1 MPQIQL
7 TDLEKAQRIVDEMN
21 PQKIN
26 DLWITGE
33 ISTQDRRLA
42 LEGYGRA
49 RRDIEQTTGVKEID
63 QYITQ
68 IKDRYG
74 KLFDQKTGDTDIL
87 QAALFV
93 AESMNALNI
102 PGDVVERKLAEAGMP
117 GLGYAANWLIWAP
130 LNFVSLGTL
139 LAPVTKGLGAVAR
152 TIPKAIKPMQASFL
166 KFLAT
171 KAREV
176 QKGAIEGADLGK
188 VAEAMIQ
195 GEKVS
200 GKIPVAAEAVAPAKR
215 AAVFTSGKEPQAVSE
230 EVVRRGRE
238 FVSETEQSDW
248 LDTLSKSMNVDR
260 EAAEK
265 MMEAPEKL
273 NDSTVQLL
281 IDRYRQKYAT
291 HVNKPIT
298 HAEQAQAQLG
308 RSSFEELKTR
318 AAGQAASAPEIKEM
332 AYVADEI
339 AKGLKKAI
347 DEAKPHLDAIRQG
360 GAPDI
365 VSNIQNHWAALSETA
380 PPTLGVSTL
389 TGQALEIHK
398 TIQPELQRLRLWDN
412 AIRGLAPEQLAH
424 GEGPATAAMIERLAL
439 LTDAGE
445 KELMQKMAQEAATST
460 SGQFWDKARRWFKS
474 LLLLP
479 PATQISNIVGGL
491 QGSVGKIVDD
501 LGAAALPFTKDTQSM
516 HATFSELAGFLG
528 MTAHMPGILKRAK
541 DLSLLAGRKYEASG
555 LAEDIVGSYGP
566 LRWNGFMDELVGG
579 WLENAMAIGQFT
591 DEALKSGLKGK
602 SLDDYVRKQLLD
614 TDRMMAFEKEVSP
627 MIDEA
632 LFRQD
637 LGQIGESLS
646 NLSRHTGLG
655 FFVPFMKTYTNL
667 QKSALSGVAGPLSP
681 RFWRDVAAGGAREAS
696 ARGRLIMSYMFA
708 QTIFHGVDRGLITGG
723 GPIDPQENDRW
734 RKAGNNPYSFGSF
747 PYRPYEPI
755 ASIIGA
761 YADFRHQQN
770 LMTQESADEM
780 MGALLLA
787 GERMIENNQW
797 LRVME
802 NLTQLVTGVKRGIEK
817 PEDLGLEAAKVV
829 LQPPATVA
837 TGGPIGS
844 RLREILDPEVKDIQS
859 VSDFLAAK
867 IPPLPGLREVV
878 RTSRDVNPRL
888 NYSGEPML
896 IPEPLLGRWANL
908 FTSNVRRPVKNDP
921 VAEFMQEYEL
931 TLPDN
936 DWDRFGG
943 SFDPQGPM
951 TKLPRS
957 MNARVNLSGDEAY
970 NHKLIA
976 YKNLKISGKNWVQSV
991 LALRND
997 PDWKI
1002 ATRPE
1007 RQQQLND
1014 LRSEFR
1020 EEAQDAMKKL
1030 FPAVQQKAD
1039 LAEKISEAFDSGGE
1053 QSVMELLGATPE
1065 AAAEEQAR
1073 RIEYVPEEAQ

>member
-1 MPQIQL
+1 MPQLQL
-7 TDLEKAQRIVDEMN
+7 TDLQKAQQIVDNMN

-49 RRDIEQTTGVKEID
+49 KRDIEQTTGVKEID
-63 QYITQ
+63 QYISQ

-74 KLFDQKTGDTDIL
+74 KLFDKKTGDTDIL

-93 AESMNALNI
+93 ADAMQALNI
-102 PGDVVERKLAEAGMP
+102 PGDVVERKMADAGMP

-130 LNFVSLGTL
+130 LNFLSLGTL
-139 LAPVTKGLGAVAR
+139 LAPVTRGAGVVAR
-152 TIPKAIKPMQASFL
+152 AAPKVIKPMQESFL

-176 QKGAIEGADLGK
+176 ESAGIEGMSEAAKPIIKGAEKEIGFGK
-188 VAEAMIQ
+188 VAEAMTQ
-195 GEKVS
+195 GEKIS
-200 GKIPVAAEAVAPAKR
+200 GKVPIVAEAAASARRAAEVA
-215 AAVFTSGKEPQAVSE
+215 GQAD
-230 EVVRRGRE
+230 
-238 FVSETEQSDW
+238 DW
-248 LDTLSKSMNVDR
+248 LDTLSNAMNVDR

-265 MMEAPEKL
+265 LMEAPEKL

-281 IDRYRQKYAT
+281 IDRYRQKYAA
-291 HVNKPIT
+291 HVNKPIS
-298 HAEQAQAQLG
+298 HAEQAQAQVG
-308 RSSFEELKTR
+308 RSSFGELKTR
-318 AAGQAASAPEIKEM
+318 AVGQAASAPEFKEM
-332 AYVADEI
+332 TYVADEI
-339 AKGLKKAI
+339 AKGLEKAVFEDAPSRL
-347 DEAKPHLDAIRQG
+347 DEIRAG
-360 GAPDI
+360 GAKDI
-365 VSNIQNHWAALSETA
+365 IANIQNHWAALAETS
-380 PPTLGVSTL
+380 PPTLGTSTL
-389 TGQALEIHK
+389 AAQTLEIHK
-398 TIQPELQRLRLWDN
+398 TIQPELMRLRMWDN
-412 AIRGLAPEQLAH
+412 LLRGLAPEQLAH
-424 GEGPATAAMIERLAL
+424 GEGPATAAMIERLGL
-439 LTDAGE
+439 LGREARKD
-445 KELMQKMAQEAATST
+445 LMQKTAQEAATNT
-460 SGQFWDKARRWFKS
+460 SQNFWDKTRRWYKS

-479 PATQISNIVGGL
+479 PSTQISNIVGGL
-491 QGSVGKIVDD
+491 QGATGKIVDD

-516 HATFSELAGFLG
+516 HATMAELAGFLG

-541 DLSLLAGRKYEASG
+541 ELSLKAGRKYEASG
-555 LAEDIVGSYGP
+555 LAEDVVGTYGP
-566 LRWNGFMDELVGG
+566 LRWNGFGDELIGG
-579 WLENAMAIGQFT
+579 WLENSVAIGQFT
-591 DEALKSGLKGK
+591 EEALKQGLKGK
-602 SLDDYVRKQLLD
+602 GLDDYVRGQLTD
-614 TDRMMAFEKEVSP
+614 IDRMTAFEKEVSP

-646 NLSRHTGLG
+646 NLARHTGLG

-681 RFWRDVAAGGAREAS
+681 RFWRDVASGGAREAS

-708 QTIFHGVDRGLITGG
+708 QTIFHGVDNGTITGG

-734 RKAGNNPYSFGSF
+734 RKAGNNPYSIGSF

-755 ASIIGA
+755 SSIIGA

-802 NLTQLVTGVKRGIEK
+802 NLTQFVSGVKRGIEK
-817 PEDLGLEAAKVV
+817 PEDLGLEAAKVL

-837 TGGPIGS
+837 TGGPIGV
-844 RLREILDPEVKDIQS
+844 RVREILDPEVKDIQN
-859 VSDFLAAK
+859 VSDFLASK
-867 IPPLPGLREVV
+867 IPPLPLLREVV

-896 IPEPLLGRWANL
+896 IAEPLLGRWANL
-908 FTSNVRRPVKNDP
+908 VTSNIRSPVKNDP
-921 VAEFMQEYEL
+921 VAEFMDKYEL
-931 TLPDN
+931 SLPDN
-936 DWDRFGG
+936 DWDKFGG

-976 YKNLKISGKNWVQSV
+976 YKNLKVNNKNWVQSV
-991 LALRND
+991 LALEND
-997 PDWKI
+997 PDFKNG
-1002 ATRPE
+1002 TRPE
-1007 RQQQLND
+1007 RQQRLNE

-1020 EEAQDAMKKL
+1020 EEAQDVLKKH

-1039 LAEKISEAFDSGGE
+1039 LAEKLSEAFDSGGE
-1053 QSVMELLGATPE
+1053 TSVMELLGATPTE
-1065 AAAEEQAR
+1065 AVEEQSR
-1073 RIEYVPEEAQ
+1073 RIEYVPEEVQ